1 MSTLPL
7 LGVETPPTSLRLP
20 VGVNIWGIDPSTKRI
35 ALVILQGK
43 GHEEPP
49 ELGWFA
55 LAVAEMDKGP
65 YRLREL
71 RKALVPWMARYAV
84 VAPPTAVTVEQPFAG
99 GDSKPGRRSVRPHP
113 QSYYVVGVTL
123 EAVADTFGNTECD
136 VGVIDPMSWKADAL
150 GRGLGAAKKSQVLGW
165 AQQHGYPGD
174 CPECHGLGK
183 TSDCKPIEAHDVAD
197 AAGIA
202 TCTAVRF
209 LAGRP
214 LR

>member
-20 VGVNIWGIDPSTKRI
+20 VGVNVWGIDPSTKRI
-35 ALVILQGK
+35 ALVILQGR
-43 GHEEPP
+43 GRELPP
-49 ELGWFA
+49 EMGWFA

-71 RKALVPWMARYAV
+71 RRELVPWMQRYAV
-84 VAPPTAVTVEQPFAG
+84 VAPPAAVTVEQPFGG
-99 GDSKPGRRSVRPHP
+99 GDGGNGRKVVRPHP

-123 EAVADTFGNTECD
+123 EATADTFGGTECD
-136 VGVIDPMSWKADAL
+136 VGAIDPMSWKRDAL
-150 GRGLGAAKKSQVLGW
+150 GAGLGAAKKSQILGW
-165 AQQHGYPGD
+165 AQQHGYPGN
-174 CPECHGLGK
+174 CPQCNGQGK
-183 TSDCKPIEAHDVAD
+183 TSDCRPCEAHDVAD

-202 TCTAVRF
+202 TCTAIR
-209 LAGRP
+209 LLDGRP